1 MRYVV
6 MPVCRIH
13 AARGQAQIG
22 LLFNGPGGGSEV
34 QLLLLSLK
42 QSKKPTKKCKEFSHG
57 RRVKLFVK
65 ETGQQVTDSR
75 TLS

>member
-1 MRYVV
+1 MT
-6 MPVCRIH
+6 VCRIH

-42 QSKKPTKKCKEFSHG
+42 QSKKADEQERKKFSHG
-57 RRVKLFVK
+57 KRVKAFCK
-65 ETGQQVTDSR
+65 RNRATSY
-75 TLS
+75 